1 MFDRRRLIAL
11 AGASAFVALTLDAL
25 GVVIVGST
33 PEALATHLKDEMD
46 TWGPVIKAANIKVT
60 E

>member
-1 MFDRRRLIAL
+1 MNADTVTVLGEPAIKARL
-11 AGASAFVALTLDAL
+11 DKL

-33 PEALATHLKDEMD
+33 PEALGAHLKAEMAK
-46 TWGPVIKAANIKVT
+46 WGPVIKAANIKVS

>member
-1 MFDRRRLIAL
+1 MAVLSEPGIKAK
-11 AGASAFVALTLDAL
+11 LDLL

-33 PEALATHLKDEMD
+33 PEALGAHLKDEMD
-46 TWGPVIKAANIKVT
+46 KWGPVIKAANIKVA